1 MPKISDLLNKKI
13 FNLVKVSDII
23 IAVVIIAAIIFVW
36 QYKSVFK
43 TNTSLNN
50 LNGYLVFE
58 NSADKFKVAYPN
70 DIFEIDKNLNKIYH
84 QLKNFHRKSLK
95 DGSDL
100 VPAQDIVVIFKN
112 TVQQCNN
119 MEKIL
124 KPLAKPFTIGKNK
137 GLKYEMGAEGEGVVY
152 YCLQNNDGKNI
163 FLIERYFLNE
173 GWGEI
178 AKEPDFIPVQK
189 QEEIFN
195 KVTETLI
202 LN

>member
-1 MPKISDLLNKKI
+1 MFNKKI
-13 FNLVKVSDII
+13 FNLVRVSDILV
-23 IAVVIIAAIIFVW
+23 AVVIIAAIIFTW
-36 QYKSVFK
+36 QYKSLFK
-43 TNTSLNN
+43 PNTSLNN
-50 LNGYLVFE
+50 PNGYLLFE
-58 NSADKFKVAYPN
+58 NSVDKFKVAYPN

-100 VPAQDIVVIFKN
+100 GPAQDMVIIFKK
-112 TVQQCNN
+112 TVQQCND

-124 KPLAKPFTIGKNK
+124 KPLAKPFIAGKNK
-137 GLKYEMGAEGEGVVY
+137 GLKYEMGAEGEGIVY

-163 FLIERYFLNE
+163 FLVERYFLNE

-178 AKEPDFIPVQK
+178 AKEPDFIPSVK

-195 KVTETLI
+195 KVLETLV
-202 LN
+202 LSN